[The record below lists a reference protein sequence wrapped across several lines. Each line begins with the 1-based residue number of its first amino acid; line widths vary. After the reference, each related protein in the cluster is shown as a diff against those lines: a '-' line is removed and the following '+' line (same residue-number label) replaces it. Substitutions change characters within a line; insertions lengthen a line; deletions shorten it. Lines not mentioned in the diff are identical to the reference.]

1 MILLNGVNP
10 YFGAW
15 VTAGVAVGGVLFS
28 AIQSIVTALAKYF
41 TEKKKLDNALK
52 IEQQKKERIKLS
64 TKLSE
69 ETKIRNAFE
78 NYFIQTS
85 IAIYQKQKSNA
96 QILAYGK
103 LLNYVSEI
111 GWNSKIA
118 TIQDAIARQ
127 NLTYADSEFQKY
139 LPTLRKEEKQLL
151 SRLGLQQSTERT
163 NDSEGPQAE
172 LGKKH

>member
-1 MILLNGVNP
+1 MIFLDGVNP

-28 AIQSIVTALAKYF
+28 AIQSVASAIAKYNIEKMKNNTAIEVERQKVKQQERTIKQ
-41 TEKKKLDNALK
+41 TE
-52 IEQQKKERIKLS
+52 IKEIQA
-64 TKLSE
+64 
-69 ETKIRNAFE
+69 AF
-78 NYFIQTS
+78 NDYYVQTS

-118 TIQDAIARQ
+118 TIQDAITRQ
-127 NLTYADSEFQKY
+127 SFTYADSEFQKY

-151 SRLGLQQSTERT
+151 SRLGLQQPTEHT

-172 LGKKH
+172 PGKKH